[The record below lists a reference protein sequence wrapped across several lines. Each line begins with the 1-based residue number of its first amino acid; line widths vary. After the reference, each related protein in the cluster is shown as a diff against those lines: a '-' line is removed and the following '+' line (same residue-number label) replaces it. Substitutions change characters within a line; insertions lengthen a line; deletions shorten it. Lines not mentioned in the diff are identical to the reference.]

1 MEIPERAATYGLF
14 VRYFSLGQSLWLNI
28 YFQAFLTAFIVRIIW
43 FKILEINNPF
53 YFLFSCLV
61 LGLGS
66 SLGWTVATLMPDIFC
81 TLSAV
86 CLFLLLFFRSRY
98 SLSTRWFLIL
108 IFVFCSIQHVSIFL
122 INMLLLAFF
131 SVWLWVKGQF
141 KTQIIGLAGL
151 FFLVF
156 LSNIGIGL
164 VHKMVSGSF
173 YISKSSGSFLIGR
186 LAETGILGRYLDENC
201 ASNPSPLCQMK
212 TALPMG
218 AEYFLWNENSPIK
231 TTGGLHDANGYY
243 KEAIADIL
251 TSPKYLVYFVEAGLR
266 SAMKQLFL
274 LDIGDGLGGGEK
286 LKQLRFFPGNESDYN
301 MSKQIGQ
308 INFHRLNDFCYI
320 VLAGLVFL
328 FIRSRAIFD
337 LSSDLKITAIFI
349 IILLILSRRT

>member
-1 MEIPERAATYGLF
+1 MLIPLWYNGSPLYYPDSMGYIFWGMQGMEIPERAATYGLF

-28 YFQAFLTAFIVRIIW
+28 YFQAFLTAFIVRILW

-66 SLGWTVATLMPDIFC
+66 SLGWTLATLMPDIFC

-98 SLSTRWFLIL
+98 SVSTRWFLIL

-186 LAETGILGRYLDENC
+186 
-201 ASNPSPLCQMK
+201 
-212 TALPMG
+212 
-218 AEYFLWNENSPIK
+218 
-231 TTGGLHDANGYY
+231 
-243 KEAIADIL
+243 
-251 TSPKYLVYFVEAGLR
+251 
-266 SAMKQLFL
+266 
-274 LDIGDGLGGGEK
+274 
-286 LKQLRFFPGNESDYN
+286 FFFQNT
-301 MSKQIGQ
+301 
-308 INFHRLNDFCYI
+308 R
-320 VLAGLVFL
+320 
-328 FIRSRAIFD
+328 
-337 LSSDLKITAIFI
+337 
-349 IILLILSRRT
+349 